1 MFQGK
6 RNLFV
11 QQRGLLTEGQFLVS
25 AGASPPAQ
33 VQQLSQASPAPS
45 PQALRQP
52 ESIVQHALSVGRSC
66 GNEAP
71 VNDHGNASPRKRLR
85 FADEADSGGDKQ
97 ATKLLTN
104 THNVAGTS
112 VMHPSVRASMLRSW
126 LISSIIAR
134 PDATESPH
142 NVCHRFWVFAVDDQ
156 REPHAG
162 ATVQDAFASR
172 SRASIPT
179 KKNMS
184 SAASAQ
190 SLVASTIAQ
199 RSQAIQA
206 FTDEV
211 KGHCISAPSDARP
224 SIVVEVDVG
233 NVQQPRPQSRHD
245 AQVPSVETI
254 EASMREHLAASISTC
269 DKKQTLSVVWAL
281 RCTSIN
287 CADHLINIRA
297 ACRRLA
303 APTSA
308 CTTLPQPQ
316 FGAIVI
322 QLQSLQLPS
331 AGAPSASS
339 SNFTRGT
346 PGVSKSRADAPAPHI
361 GARTSTTL
369 LDIVCG
375 NTAAMMFDSIV
386 TVPILL

>member
-52 ESIVQHALSVGRSC
+52 ESIVQHALSAGRSC
-66 GNEAP
+66 GNEVP
-71 VNDHGNASPRKRLR
+71 ITDHGNPSPRKRLR
-85 FADEADSGGDKQ
+85 FADDPDSGDKQ

-126 LISSIIAR
+126 LVSSIIAR
-134 PDATESPH
+134 PDSRESPH
-142 NVCHRFWVFAVDDQ
+142 NVCHCFWVLVVDDQ
-156 REPHAG
+156 RYPHAG
-162 ATVQDAFASR
+162 AVQDAFASR
-172 SRASIPT
+172 SRASIPP
-179 KKNMS
+179 KKTLT

-211 KGHCISAPSDARP
+211 KGHCTSARNDTRP

-233 NVQQPRPQSRHD
+233 NFPQARPQSRHD
-245 AQVPSVETI
+245 AQAPSVETI
-254 EASMREHLAASISTC
+254 EASMREHLAASISAC
-269 DKKQTLSVVWAL
+269 DQRQTFSVVWAL
-281 RCTSIN
+281 RCTSIT

-303 APTSA
+303 AST
-308 CTTLPQPQ
+308 CTLRQPQ
-316 FGAIVI
+316 FGAVVI

-331 AGAPSASS
+331 AGAASASS

-346 PGVSKSRADAPAPHI
+346 PGVSKAKADALAPH
-361 GARTSTTL
+361 GARTSTML

-375 NTAAMMFDSIV
+375 NTAAMLFDSIV
-386 TVPILL
+386 SVPVLL